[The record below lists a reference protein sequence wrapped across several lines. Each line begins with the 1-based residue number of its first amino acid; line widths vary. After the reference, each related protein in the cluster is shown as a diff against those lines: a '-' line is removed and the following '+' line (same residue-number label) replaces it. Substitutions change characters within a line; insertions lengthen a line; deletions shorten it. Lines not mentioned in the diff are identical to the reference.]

1 MAEKSTTRLLLICD
15 DPTHVD
21 GLRALA
27 DGASRALQVRT
38 TGERV
43 AQEEP
48 FDLVLLVV
56 RTNGDDELS
65 LLGEWV
71 RRHPQVDVLALIEGG
86 DAVTGARA
94 IAAGVA
100 NWAPLRTDARDLRE
114 IIERAVDRRR
124 RISGTD
130 GEIQRYRDLLETAPI
145 GVFEL
150 RGRLLS
156 YVNEHLLQR
165 LGFERDEV
173 IGQPI
178 EKLDI
183 APPQELLRLL
193 EAIEERHRGI
203 ESPEPNVYRL
213 KTKTGGTYVAEIRS
227 RVTETPDGPVLEGT
241 VRDVT
246 LETRLAQLHRVV
258 IELGEVILGES
269 DIDRILQLV
278 LDTITEYSGFRRA
291 VLSLYDLSIPI
302 PFEGEVHTTLTS
314 GLTPEER
321 EALLAQP
328 PIPID
333 ERKQVF
339 SDRYRLGPA
348 YYIPHDDTPWT
359 VERGI
364 TGSVSVEGWHVD
376 DFLFIPLR
384 GTTGIIGSISVDD
397 PVDRIVP
404 TIASIEP
411 VATLAN
417 LAALAVERVFKMRQ
431 LEKQKEQL
439 HGLSEFGAQLALV
452 NDARTLCEF
461 AVERVQQDMDY
472 GVCSIWIADGM
483 RLVQEAV
490 AAKDLFPEEE
500 ISPKGTRIHV
510 DGPGVTR
517 CAFRDAQP
525 VVVPNVLADERYD
538 GLRDVIRSF
547 MAVPIIGRKGP
558 LGVIDVA
565 SERLAAFGEQD
576 LEVVSALASQIAIA
590 FAALR
595 RRDSLTRIYSFGQR
609 LATASTADQAT
620 ASTLDFLVEQFDFE
634 LSAILLTT
642 GDGSLVV
649 AGLRGP
655 YQDGG
660 IEVGTVL
667 PGSSGIIGWVAEHRR
682 PLAVPSVRD
691 EPRYFEAFS
700 GTRSEL
706 AVPILFSGNLL
717 GVLNVE
723 SQQLGFFDD
732 EDRQLLEVIANHFA
746 IALSNLASQDIL
758 REQAIRDPLTG
769 LFNRHYFNSIIASEL
784 SRTDRYERPMSLM
797 MIDIDGFRA
806 VNNEYGHLRGDEVLR
821 EIAKMLERSV
831 RGADRVI
838 RYGGDE
844 FLVLM
849 PETDGNGDVAAVA
862 DRLRERIAEIP
873 DLTGIERHRIDLSIG
888 LYTRMPHEERS
899 LEAILEE
906 VDRRMYADK
915 RAKHLD
921 DDQD

>member
-1 MAEKSTTRLLLICD
+1 MTRLLLICD
-15 DPTHVD
+15 EPARVEALCD
-21 GLRALA
+21 LA
-27 DGASRALQVRT
+27 DGTSRTLGVQTAEAQIAP
-38 TGERV
+38 GEL
-43 AQEEP
+43 P
-48 FDLVLLVV
+48 DLVLFVV
-56 RTNGDDELS
+56 RAGGDGGLDGLS
-65 LLGEWV
+65 RWM
-71 RRHPQVDVLALIEGG
+71 RRHPGYDVLALIEDG

-94 IAAGVA
+94 IATGVA
-100 NWAPLRTDARDLRE
+100 NWAPLQTDAESLRE
-114 IIERAVDRRR
+114 IIERAVDQRQ
-124 RISGTD
+124 RIAGAD
-130 GEIQRYRDLLETAPI
+130 GEIQRYRELLETAPI

-150 RGRLLS
+150 RGGLVS

-165 LGFERDEV
+165 LGYARDELV
-173 IGQPI
+173 GKPVG
-178 EKLDI
+178 KLDI
-183 APPQELLRLL
+183 ATPRERLRLL
-193 EAIEERHRGI
+193 KAIEERHRGI
-203 ESPEPNVYRL
+203 QSPGPTVYRL
-213 KTKTGGTYVAEIRS
+213 TTKSGGTYVAEIRS
-227 RVTETPDGPVLEGT
+227 RVMETPDGPVMEGT
-241 VRDVT
+241 VRDIT
-246 LETRLAQLHRVV
+246 LETRLAQMHRVV

-302 PFEGEVHTTLTS
+302 PFDGEVYRMLTS
-314 GLTPEER
+314 GLSPEER

-328 PIPID
+328 PIPIS

-339 SDRYRLGPA
+339 SERYRLGPA
-348 YYIPHDDTPWT
+348 YYIPHDDTPWS

-384 GTTGIIGSISVDD
+384 GTSGIIGSISVDD
-397 PVDRIVP
+397 PVDRSAP

-439 HGLSEFGAQLALV
+439 HGLSEFGTQLARV
-452 NDARTLCEF
+452 NDARTLCEL
-461 AVERVQQDMDY
+461 AAERVQQDMDY
-472 GVCSIWIADGM
+472 GACSIWIADGM

-490 AAKDLFPEEE
+490 AAKDLFPEEKV
-500 ISPKGTRIHV
+500 SPKGARVHV
-510 DGPGVTR
+510 DGPGITR
-517 CAFRDAQP
+517 SAYRDAQP
-525 VVVPNVLADERYD
+525 VVVLDVLDDERYQ
-538 GLRDVIRSF
+538 GSRDVIRSF
-547 MAVPIIGRKGP
+547 MAVPIIGRKGA

-576 LEVVSALASQIAIA
+576 LEVVSTLAGQIAVAI
-590 FAALR
+590 AALR

-609 LATASTADQAT
+609 LATASTPDQAT

-642 GDGSLVV
+642 ADGSLVV
-649 AGLRGP
+649 TGLRGP
-655 YQDGG
+655 YSDGG
-660 IEVGTVL
+660 IEVGTTL
-667 PGSSGIIGWVAEHRR
+667 SGSNGIIGWVAEHRR
-682 PLAVPSVRD
+682 PLVVPNVRD
-691 EPRYFEAFS
+691 DARYFEAFS

-706 AVPILFSGNLL
+706 AVPILFSANLL
-717 GVLNVE
+717 GVINVE
-723 SQQLGFFDD
+723 SQQPGFFDD
-732 EDRQLLEVIANHFA
+732 EDRQLLEVVANHLA

-821 EIAKMLERSV
+821 EIARMLERSV
-831 RGADRVI
+831 RSADRVI

-849 PETDGNGDVAAVA
+849 PETDGKGDVTVVA
-862 DRLRERIAEIP
+862 DRLRARIGEIP
-873 DLTGIERHRIDLSIG
+873 TLTGIEGYRIDLSIG
-888 LYTRMPHEERS
+888 LYTRAPHDERS

-921 DDQD
+921 GDCS